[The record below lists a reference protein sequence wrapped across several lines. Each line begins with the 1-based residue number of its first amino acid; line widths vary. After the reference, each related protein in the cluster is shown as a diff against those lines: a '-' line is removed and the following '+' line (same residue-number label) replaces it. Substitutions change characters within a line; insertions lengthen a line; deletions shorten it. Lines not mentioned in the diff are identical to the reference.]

1 MSNGNRYSG
10 AHLLLAFLAGAATG
24 AVAALLNAPSSGREA
39 RDNVREWA
47 RGAQGKATLV
57 PGALREAADRAMQA
71 AKIAFNEALEET
83 KADEETREPS

>member
-47 RGAQGKATLV
+47 RGAQGKATRV
-57 PGALREAADRAMQA
+57 PALREAADRAMQA

-83 KADEETREPS
+83 KADEETREAS